1 MGITV
6 SGIGEAT
13 GSPDIVDI
21 DVGVSVLAATVA
33 EATKIA
39 SDKAR
44 AVTTSLTDA
53 GITAEDLA
61 TNEYSIRP
69 DYDYGGNEQRLL
81 GYRVSNLMRARLRN
95 IDATGSVLDAVASS
109 GGDET
114 RVNGLSFGVADEK
127 ALQAEAREAAW
138 NDATTKATQLA
149 GLSGLTLGPA
159 TSITETMR
167 PPVAP
172 VRMLA
177 ADMAMEKSTP
187 IQPGTTTVT
196 VTIEVEF
203 SVAG

>member
-69 DYDYGGNEQRLL
+69 EYDYGGNEQRLL

-114 RVNGLSFGVADEK
+114 RVNGQMDIWLIDPEGKVNVPLVTHARSDESPTWAPNSRHIAFSSTRRGRADVY
-127 ALQAEAREAAW
+127 AIDRDGSNLRRLTADAGNNTAPAW
-138 NDATTKATQLA
+138 
-149 GLSGLTLGPA
+149 GPFP
-159 TSITETMR
+159 R
-167 PPVAP
+167 
-172 VRMLA
+172 
-177 ADMAMEKSTP
+177 
-187 IQPGTTTVT
+187 
-196 VTIEVEF
+196 
-203 SVAG
+203 